1 VHGSQNQKPYKEA
14 AWRCEYVFEH
24 TGNRCQLPLDHFGS
38 HRWNKEA
45 EQPTEMLSLRKI
57 NEKLDLLLAIKDD
70 TVRFR
75 ELLLGK
81 LETLTV
87 GLQNHRQAYLQHEL
101 ALVKRIEN
109 ADGRTIY
116 KMEAIAAN
124 QVKLLAA
131 IDAIGAN
138 GVEVV
143 QRREAQYKELL
154 AGINELL
161 DREAKATAALPGIL
175 KARAEQVEA
184 INQRLA
190 AIFTRLCAQ
199 QEARRGK
206 AVKRKQHG

>member
-1 VHGSQNQKPYKEA
+1 VTSLDKIQEQLDALVA
-14 AWRCEYVFEH
+14 A
-24 TGNRCQLPLDHFGS
+24 
-38 HRWNKEA
+38 
-45 EQPTEMLSLRKI
+45 
-57 NEKLDLLLAIKDD
+57 KDD

-190 AIFTRLCAQ
+190 AIFTRLDEHSTRLAAIFGKLCAQ

-206 AVKRKQHG
+206 RAKKAR